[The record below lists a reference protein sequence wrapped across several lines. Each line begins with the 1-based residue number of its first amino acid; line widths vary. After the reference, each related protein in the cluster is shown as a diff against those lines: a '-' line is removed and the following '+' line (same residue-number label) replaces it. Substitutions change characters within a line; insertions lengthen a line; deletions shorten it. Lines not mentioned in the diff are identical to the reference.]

1 MTQQVNRGSNVGRGQ
16 GAWPGGAQGD
26 TEAGPEAP
34 QALQVPR
41 GRQDLCVCVCVCV
54 CVRGGRGAGLHMAFC
69 GFGGSGELE
78 AEPVGGAGLGWELGE
93 TGELWGKEGQLLW
106 GQGGASAHL
115 GSTTRCGRSTPASAT
130 PEPRPRTEAE
140 VPSPPTPRALPCG
153 RSGLEHLK
161 SVRKASHGQ
170 ACGWGGP
177 CPGGGPGCDQ
187 PGGAH

>member
-1 MTQQVNRGSNVGRGQ
+1 
-16 GAWPGGAQGD
+16 
-26 TEAGPEAP
+26 
-34 QALQVPR
+34 
-41 GRQDLCVCVCVCV
+41 
-54 CVRGGRGAGLHMAFC
+54 MAFC

-106 GQGGASAHL
+106 GQGGAAAHL

-140 VPSPPTPRALPCG
+140 VPSAPDPKGSALWTVRPGASQICTQ
-153 RSGLEHLK
+153 SLSWAGLWL
-161 SVRKASHGQ
+161 
-170 ACGWGGP
+170 GGP